1 MRFLPCLF
9 IAGSINHKLVFTTH
23 CAAPTCRP
31 HVSPCR
37 CMCQHLSPLPEVPLH
52 VSSTIML

>member
-52 VSSTIML
+52 VTYIL